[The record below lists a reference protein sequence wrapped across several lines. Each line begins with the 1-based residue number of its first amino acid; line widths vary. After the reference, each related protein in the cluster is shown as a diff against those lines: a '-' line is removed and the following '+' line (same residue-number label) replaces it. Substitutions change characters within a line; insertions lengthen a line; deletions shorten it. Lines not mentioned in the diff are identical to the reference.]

1 MNAVK
6 IANLIDDIEAGVAS
20 DGDIKA
26 LLSLFLE
33 SHENGTPLNPDLNT
47 FVLKAIKQFLNS
59 NQSLDQSFGIDP
71 SKKIKKE
78 TLKQKNIFSAI
89 LFEKLTAEKGL
100 SYLEASFEAEERSDR
115 KKTTITNASAKYKDD
130 AKLLLRIQ
138 KALGIADIEKSNP
151 KKGT

>member
-1 MNAVK
+1 MDAVE
-6 IANLIDDIEAGVAS
+6 IANLIDDIEAGIAS
-20 DGDIKA
+20 PDEAKK
-26 LLSLFLE
+26 LLSLFLQSYE
-33 SHENGTPLNPDLNT
+33 DKTPLNPDLEA
-47 FVLKAIKQFLNS
+47 FVHSAFYEFLNS

>member
-1 MNAVK
+1 MDAVK

-78 TLKQKNIFSAI
+78 TLKQKNTYSRLHDSRYSQYVNGACLEVIPALLSSPTWPTWAPISAQN
-89 LFEKLTAEKGL
+89 
-100 SYLEASFEAEERSDR
+100 YLDQGPHFQQFR
-115 KKTTITNASAKYKDD
+115 
-130 AKLLLRIQ
+130 
-138 KALGIADIEKSNP
+138 
-151 KKGT
+151 